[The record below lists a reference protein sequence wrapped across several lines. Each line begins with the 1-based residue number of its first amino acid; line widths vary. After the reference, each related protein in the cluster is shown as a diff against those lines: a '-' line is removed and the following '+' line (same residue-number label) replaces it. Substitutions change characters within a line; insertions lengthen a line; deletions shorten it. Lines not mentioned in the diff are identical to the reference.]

1 MKLNVN
7 LKIEKREEH
16 EGRRKSLHLAS
27 VSNTRLEVNRD
38 LRDTCNT
45 KKAKVQI
52 EAQNIAGCIMKEV
65 DQLVKM
71 QNDRDV
77 KWYNNDRNLKTAVE
91 EVALMKE
98 MAHSKLQ
105 WWEETAGIKV
115 ENIDQLSMLQVLK
128 FKSSKNYHEYC
139 ELNERYS
146 HKRFDLNKN
155 EKVDRIE
162 FGLKLGKIGRTVF
175 GHEWSEDSINNVW
188 KELKQNDG
196 DEALSLKE
204 MASLRRCVASRDG
217 KLYVNV
223 VPAVKIVVSLPLL
236 TLGSK
241 LKETGSFRAMA
252 PEAFTDAEQTAFKE
266 SIKNVVANATDVMID
281 TFEIKN
287 EDRIYVESTV
297 FIKASLISRDCRE
310 AVAMA
315 AKLMSAPHFEW
326 LQAPSAFKQITL
338 QHELEA
344 AALKVI
350 EAWVDRN
357 NLNQQYGV
365 DRDTALFTAAA

>member
-71 QNDRDV
+71 QHDRDV
-77 KWYNNDRNLKTAVE
+77 KWYNNDRNLKTALE

-128 FKSSKNYHEYC
+128 FKSSENYHECC

-146 HKRFDLNKN
+146 HKRFDLIKN

-175 GHEWSEDSINNVW
+175 GS
-188 KELKQNDG
+188 
-196 DEALSLKE
+196 
-204 MASLRRCVASRDG
+204 M
-217 KLYVNV
+217 
-223 VPAVKIVVSLPLL
+223 VPAVWC
-236 TLGSK
+236 GSRH
-241 LKETGSFRAMA
+241 G
-252 PEAFTDAEQTAFKE
+252 
-266 SIKNVVANATDVMID
+266 ANYCCGT
-281 TFEIKN
+281 
-287 EDRIYVESTV
+287 R
-297 FIKASLISRDCRE
+297 RR
-310 AVAMA
+310 
-315 AKLMSAPHFEW
+315 
-326 LQAPSAFKQITL
+326 
-338 QHELEA
+338 
-344 AALKVI
+344 
-350 EAWVDRN
+350 R
-357 NLNQQYGV
+357 
-365 DRDTALFTAAA
+365 